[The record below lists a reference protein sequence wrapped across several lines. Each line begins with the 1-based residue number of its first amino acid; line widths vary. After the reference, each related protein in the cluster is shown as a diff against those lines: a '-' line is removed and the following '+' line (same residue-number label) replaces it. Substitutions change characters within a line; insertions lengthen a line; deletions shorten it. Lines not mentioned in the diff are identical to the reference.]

1 MVSKMA
7 NHLDENPEFKHQI
20 FSLIHFV
27 WHRRNCIEAI
37 KKENGEWLQSRVE
50 IGNHIEEYFKPLFTG
65 CPTKF
70 PPNLEDIIPEKISAA
85 DNSGLCRIPN
95 EPEIWEVVKSI
106 GGSKALGPDGFTAT
120 FFQKYWQ
127 TIRTRVKKMV
137 QNFFVNGYLLKQ
149 MNHSFIAL
157 IPKVDNLE

>member
-1 MVSKMA
+1 MPYQSSSK
-7 NHLDENPEFKHQI
+7 F
-20 FSLIHFV
+20 
-27 WHRRNCIEAI
+27 
-37 KKENGEWLQSRVE
+37 
-50 IGNHIEEYFKPLFTG
+50 
-65 CPTKF
+65 
-70 PPNLEDIIPEKISAA
+70 EDIIPEKISAV

-95 EPEIWEVVKSI
+95 EPEIWEVVKNI

-127 TIRTRVKKMV
+127 TIRTRVIKMV